1 MGLLI
6 GWLINAIAVM
16 AGSYIIPGVSV
27 DGFIT
32 ALIVAVILGLV
43 NTFIKPILVI
53 LTLPITIVTL
63 GLFLLVINAVVILLV
78 AWLVPGFMV
87 SGFVAA
93 VFFSL
98 LLTIVGWL
106 ASTLS

>member
-1 MGLLI
+1 
-6 GWLINAIAVM
+6 M